1 MGDTTL
7 PALPSAVIDQA
18 IDWAV
23 RLTYNQADA
32 DTHAAFAEWLALRDE
47 HRLAWQRIQTL
58 GGRFAG
64 LPPELAH
71 QTLARL
77 PEARLQRRQVFRLLG
92 LFAAVGAGAW
102 GTREL
107 TPWQRLVAD
116 YSTRTGEHRHWRLDD
131 GSHLDLN
138 TDSAV
143 ALRFDAGQ
151 RLVVLLRGELHLHSG
166 ADSASPQPRPL
177 RVSTRDGLLE
187 ALGTR
192 FSVRLDEHASLLGVS
207 EGAVRLH
214 PLDSTR
220 TPTAQSGESW
230 RLARTQA
237 HRLDTPPD
245 SASWRDGL
253 LLARE
258 QPLAEL
264 LSELGRYRHG
274 HLGCDPAIASLPISG
289 NFQLDD
295 IDATLHFI
303 AQAHGLHLHRMTRYW
318 VRLGIA

>member
-1 MGDTTL
+1 MSDTAL
-7 PALPSAVIDQA
+7 PALPGEVIDQA
-18 IDWAV
+18 IDWAI

-32 DTHAAFAEWLALRDE
+32 DTHAAFADWLALCDE

-64 LPPELAH
+64 LPPELAR

-92 LFAAVGAGAW
+92 LFAALGAGAW
-102 GTREL
+102 GAREL

-116 YSTRTGEHRHWRLDD
+116 YSTRIGERQHWRLDD
-131 GSHLDLN
+131 GSRLDLN

-143 ALRFDAGQ
+143 ALRFDAEQ
-151 RLVVLLRGELHLHSG
+151 RLLVLLRGELHLHSG
-166 ADSASPQPRPL
+166 TDHDSQRPL

-192 FSVRLDEHASLLGVS
+192 FSVRLGEQASVLGVS
-207 EGAVRLH
+207 EGAVRLQ
-214 PLDSTR
+214 PLEGGSAAIAR
-220 TPTAQSGESW
+220 AGESW
-230 RLARTQA
+230 RLGSTLAE
-237 HRLDTPPD
+237 RLATPPP

-264 LSELGRYRHG
+264 LAELGRYRHG
-274 HLGCDPAIASLPISG
+274 HLGCDPAIAGLPISG

-295 IDATLHFI
+295 IDATLRFI
-303 AQAHGLHLHRMTRYW
+303 ARAHGLRLHSVSRYW
-318 VRLGIA
+318 IRLSSA

>member
-1 MGDTTL
+1 MADTAL
-7 PALPSAVIDQA
+7 PALPGDVIDQA
-18 IDWAV
+18 IDWAI

-32 DTHAAFAEWLALRDE
+32 ETHAAFAEWLALRDE

-64 LPPELAH
+64 LPPELAR

-102 GTREL
+102 GARET

-131 GSHLDLN
+131 GSRLDLN

-166 ADSASPQPRPL
+166 PDNGSPHPRPL

-207 EGAVRLH
+207 EGAVRLQ
-214 PLDSTR
+214 PQGGGSTAI
-220 TPTAQSGESW
+220 AQAGESW
-230 RLARTQA
+230 RLDSIQAR
-237 HRLDTPPD
+237 RLDTPAP

-253 LLARE
+253 LLARG

-264 LSELGRYRHG
+264 LAELNRYRHG

-295 IDATLHFI
+295 IDATLRFI
-303 AQAHGLHLHRMTRYW
+303 AQAHGLQLHRVTRYW
-318 VRLGIA
+318 VRLSAA